1 MAIDMNMVK
10 AGAKTF
16 LGAELG
22 AGGGIRPSEGASG
35 EGVVPGVTGLAVG
48 EDDGE
53 DPAPPLGVG
62 VGADGPIDGDGLGI
76 GVGIGVGEGVEEGV
90 GAGVDVGV
98 GVGVGVGDGAGVVA
112 GDGAGLGL
120 EVEDAVTLM
129 ASFWPAEQCWPKVQ
143 MKYSVPVELRV
154 ILAGPTVIRV
164 TGPVELQESNAL
176 FVTLATSCAPVAKL
190 NTKVSPT
197 LKVRG
202 EAQLA

>member
-1 MAIDMNMVK
+1 MI
-10 AGAKTF
+10 
-16 LGAELG
+16 
-22 AGGGIRPSEGASG
+22 
-35 EGVVPGVTGLAVG
+35 GLVGG

-53 DPAPPLGVG
+53 APEPPLGLG
-62 VGADGPIDGDGLGI
+62 VGADGPIDGDGLGV
-76 GVGIGVGEGVEEGV
+76 GVRIGVGEGVEEGV
-90 GAGVDVGV
+90 GARVGVGVGARVGV
-98 GVGVGVGDGAGVVA
+98 GVGVGTGAGVVA
-112 GDGAGLGL
+112 GEGAGLGL

-143 MKYSVPVELRV
+143 MKYSVPVEFRV

-197 LKVRG
+197 LKVRCD
-202 EAQLA
+202 AQLV